1 MAGKIPQHFI
11 DEVVSRTDIVD
22 VINARV
28 TLKKR
33 GNSHVACCPFHNE
46 KTPSFNVS
54 QQKQFYHCFGCGE
67 SGSAISF
74 LMNYENMHFV
84 DAIEYLAG
92 NLGLEIPE
100 EAAAYSQQRNESKPL
115 YELLESVSQ
124 FYQHHLKSHEP
135 AIAYL
140 KNRGLDGDT
149 AKRFGIGY
157 APDGWDALNQHFPDH
172 EAMLLKTGMLKT
184 SDKAGASNDRAYQRF
199 RDRIMFP
206 IRDRRGRVIAF
217 GGRVMGQGEP
227 KYLNSPETPLF
238 HKGSELY
245 GLFEARKASQ
255 DAGSVIVVEGYMDVI
270 ALAQHGINNAVATLG
285 TAANQQHSDILF
297 KIVPNIV
304 FCFDGD
310 SAGRRAAWRALEATL
325 PTLQDGL
332 DAHFLFLPD
341 GEDPDTI
348 VSSHGAAGFHDK
360 LSQRVPIID
369 YLYEH
374 LAEGIDMSGIGGK
387 AQLAEKAKPLVATI
401 APGVYKQLAYRRLEA
416 LIGVPLEGAQS
427 RNSSGSHGNHN
438 RAYPRS
444 AKSSARKQGEEG
456 LTPMSRA
463 VLIVLQHPRVVACL
477 EGEKKPIDDTL
488 PGGDILNQL
497 IDDIQAE
504 PTLSTAVILERL
516 REHPRYKYLS
526 QLAVRRLYTDGPEL
540 DDDTALSEFNHA
552 LEQLRA
558 RGNRVHLDKVDHAK
572 IRGLMKPKRGQN

>member
-22 VINARV
+22 VINTRV

-46 KTPSFNVS
+46 NTPSFNVS

-84 DAIEYLAG
+84 DAIEYLAE
-92 NLGLEIPE
+92 NLGLEIPQ
-100 EAAAYSQQRNESKPL
+100 EAADFSQQRNESKPL
-115 YELLESVSQ
+115 YALLEQVSE
-124 FYQHHLKSHEP
+124 FYQQQLKSHEP

-140 KNRGLDGDT
+140 KNRGLSGDT

-157 APDGWDALNQHFPDH
+157 APDGWDALNQHFP
-172 EAMLLKTGMLKT
+172 EREVMLLKTGMLKT
-184 SDKAGASNDRAYQRF
+184 SDKAGAAKDRAYQRF

-206 IRDRRGRVIAF
+206 IRDSRGRVIAF
-217 GGRVMGQGEP
+217 GGRVMGQDEP

-245 GLFEARKASQ
+245 GLYEARKAAQ
-255 DAGSVIVVEGYMDVI
+255 DAGHVIVVEGYMDVI
-270 ALAQHGINNAVATLG
+270 ALAQHGIDHAVATLG

-310 SAGRRAAWRALEATL
+310 KAGRRAAWRALEATL
-325 PTLQDGL
+325 PVLQDGR

-348 VSSHGAAGFHDK
+348 VTHQGPAGFYDK
-360 LSQRVPIID
+360 LSERVPIID

-374 LAEGIDMSGIGGK
+374 LAEDIDMTSIGGK

-401 APGVYKQLAYRRLEA
+401 QPGVYKQLAYRRLEA
-416 LIGVPLEGAQS
+416 LIGIPVDDSRAAQHRPQLYTDS
-427 RNSSGSHGNHN
+427 VK
-438 RAYPRS
+438 P
-444 AKSSARKQGEEG
+444 ARRKLGEEA
-456 LTPMSRA
+456 LTQMSRA
-463 VLIVLQHPRVVACL
+463 VLIVLQHTRVVACL
-477 EGEKKPIDDTL
+477 EGEKQPIDSDI
-488 PGGDILNQL
+488 PGATILNQL
-497 IDDIQAE
+497 IDDIQQE
-504 PTLSTAVILERL
+504 PNLSTAIILERL
-516 REHPRYKYLS
+516 RDRDEYSYLT
-526 QLAVRRLYTDGPEL
+526 QLAVRPLYPDGRDL
-540 DDDTALSEFNHA
+540 DDDSALAEFNHA
-552 LEQLRA
+552 LAQLRKQ
-558 RGNRVHLDKVDHAK
+558 GSRVHTDKVDQTK
-572 IRGLMKPKRGQN
+572 RRGLLARNRGPG

>member
-11 DEVVSRTDIVD
+11 DEVLSRTDIVD
-22 VINARV
+22 VIDARV

-46 KTPSFNVS
+46 KSPSFNVS

-84 DAIEYLAG
+84 DAIEHLAES
-92 NLGLEIPE
+92 LGLQVPREGGDISRPHD
-100 EAAAYSQQRNESKPL
+100 ESKPL
-115 YELLESVSQ
+115 YQLLESVSL
-124 FYQHHLKSHEP
+124 FYQQRLKEHEP

-140 KNRGLDGDT
+140 KKRGLSGET
-149 AKRFGIGY
+149 AHRFGIGF
-157 APDGWDALNQHFPDH
+157 APDGWDALNKHFPND
-172 EAMLLKTGMLKT
+172 EAALLKTGMLKT
-184 SDKAGASNDRAYQRF
+184 SDKEGASQQRAYQRF
-199 RDRIMFP
+199 RDRVMFP

-245 GLFEARKASQ
+245 GLFEARKAAQ
-255 DAGSVIVVEGYMDVI
+255 DAGSVIVVEGYMDVV
-270 ALAQHGINNAVATLG
+270 ALAQHGIHNSVATLG

-310 SAGRRAAWRALEATL
+310 AAGRKAAWRALEATL
-325 PTLQDGL
+325 PSLQDGR

-348 VSSHGAAGFHDK
+348 VSNSGAAGFQVR
-360 LSQRVPIID
+360 LAARVSIID

-374 LAEGIDMSGIGGK
+374 LAQNIDITSIGGK
-387 AQLAEKAKPLVATI
+387 AQLADKAKPLVSTI
-401 APGVYKQLAYRRLEA
+401 QPGVYQELAYRRLEA
-416 LIGVPLEGAQS
+416 LIGIPLNNS
-427 RNSSGSHGNHN
+427 R
-438 RAYPRS
+438 PRQPQTRNQKPVIS
-444 AKSSARKQGEEG
+444 KKAEEG
-456 LTPMSRA
+456 LTQMSRA

-477 EGEKKPIDDTL
+477 EGESNPVNDSVRGAK
-488 PGGDILNQL
+488 ILNQL
-497 IDDIQAE
+497 ITDIQSE
-504 PTLSTAVILERL
+504 PTISTAIILERQ
-516 REHPRYKYLS
+516 RTRPEYNYLTR
-526 QLAVRRLYTDGPEL
+526 LAVRPLYPDGREL
-540 DDDTALSEFNHA
+540 DDDSALAEFKHA
-552 LEQLRA
+552 IEQLRK
-558 RGNRVHLDKVDHAK
+558 RNGRKHTDQLDQSKL
-572 IRGLMKPKRGQN
+572 RGLLARRRGSP